1 MTVNRPCTERRVTLS
16 IALALAL
23 LAGIGTG
30 HAEEQLV
37 TSGQDGRTLSW
48 ITTTED
54 RAGVFRIDCIDGY
67 SLFASLVLMR
77 GSLRPSSTAVAG
89 TLAIQSVWV
98 TGSNAAASVNS
109 IYAMTPAGLIRH
121 PGTRTGRKL
130 QFDIND
136 TRARRISFG
145 TEKLDEFIR
154 QAPVPCR

>member
-1 MTVNRPCTERRVTLS
+1 MTINRLCTERRGTLL
-16 IALALAL
+16 IALVL

-37 TSGQDGRTLSW
+37 TGGLDGRTLSW

-54 RAGVFRIDCIDGY
+54 QAGVFRIDCIDGY

-77 GSLRPSSTAVAG
+77 GSLMPSSTAVAG
-89 TLAIQSVWV
+89 TLAIQSVWI
-98 TGSNAAASVNS
+98 TGSNAVASVNS
-109 IYAMTPAGLIRH
+109 IYAMTPAGLIRQA
-121 PGTRTGRKL
+121 GTGTGRKL

-136 TRARRISFG
+136 TGARRISFG